1 MDALADEHQYG
12 KTEMWY
18 ILEAGPD
25 AFIYYG
31 FKREIGKAEFLERIR
46 NGTLLEVLNA
56 VPVHRGDVFY
66 IPAGTLHAICKDIV
80 IAEIQQS
87 STVTYRVFDYDRIG
101 ADGKPRQLHIE
112 QALKATQCRPPRS
125 GYNFGGHLVRSP
137 YFTVDTVDAPW
148 QGDCDEE
155 SFTSILILDGEG
167 RISCGE
173 EEMDCRKGDS
183 LFLSA
188 CSGLY
193 CLEGNMKALITR
205 VGTI

>member
-1 MDALADEHQYG
+1 M
-12 KTEMWY
+12 
-18 ILEAGPD
+18 
-25 AFIYYG
+25 
-31 FKREIGKAEFLERIR
+31 
-46 NGTLLEVLNA
+46 
-56 VPVHRGDVFY
+56 
-66 IPAGTLHAICKDIV
+66 
-80 IAEIQQS
+80 
-87 STVTYRVFDYDRIG
+87 
-101 ADGKPRQLHIE
+101 
-112 QALKATQCRPPRS
+112 
-125 GYNFGGHLVRSP
+125 RSP